1 VENNISTGQ
10 TQGIW
15 IQGDLEALVSRMRI
29 EKQGGEAE
37 GKANQQSSFFGSIP
51 DDTLQQYF
59 EAQSRRHQQKSNQH
73 HLLEHLMREHRPHRQ
88 KLPGGADTQ
97 RTEQRRARHM
107 RKDVRPAP
115 NSQHSPSTCA
125 STDQSGETRS
135 IAPSTTNGIV
145 VALRFCVVAVITC
158 RFRLARA
165 TAGWSLD
172 GRAEWCAGSHL
183 LHMRLPARTTCPAC
197 SPCRALVSHFNQAT
211 CR

>member
-59 EAQSRRHQQKSNQH
+59 EAQSRRHLQKSNQH

-115 NSQHSPSTCA
+115 NRQHSPSTCA

-135 IAPSTTNGIV
+135 IAPNTTNGIV
-145 VALRFCVVAVITC
+145 VALRFCVVALAVSAWQERQLAGAWMAGRSGALGPISFTC
-158 RFRLARA
+158 A
-165 TAGWSLD
+165 
-172 GRAEWCAGSHL
+172 C
-183 LHMRLPARTTCPAC
+183 LPAPH
-197 SPCRALVSHFNQAT
+197 ALLAAPVA
-211 CR
+211 R